1 MLHKYWLMSLTLM
14 GQDASKSCPRFLE
27 HWLGKIL
34 MEVGRELSTGC
45 SPSISIFTLNPGGG
59 IVTSYG
65 LCPTVH

>member
-27 HWLGKIL
+27 HWPGKIL

-45 SPSISIFTLNPGGG
+45 SPSISISTN
-59 IVTSYG
+59 
-65 LCPTVH
+65 